1 MLSML
6 PDAFDRDL
14 GEFDVPLPTA
24 KTPAPRP
31 LDEARRSPIDR
42 IERTA
47 SATIVRR
54 IVRHE
59 RTRDRSDVTPFTSG
73 I

>member
-1 MLSML
+1 M
-6 PDAFDRDL
+6 
-14 GEFDVPLPTA
+14 PLTTA
-24 KTPAPRP
+24 RTPAPRP

-47 SATIVRR
+47 SVTIVRR
-54 IVRHE
+54 IVRLE
-59 RTRDRSDVTPFTSG
+59 RSEDRSGTALFGSA

>member
-1 MLSML
+1 M
-6 PDAFDRDL
+6 
-14 GEFDVPLPTA
+14 PLPSA

-31 LDEARRSPIDR
+31 LDLARRSPIDQ

-54 IVRHE
+54 IVGLE
-59 RTRDRSDVTPFTSG
+59 RVRDRADVTPFSSG